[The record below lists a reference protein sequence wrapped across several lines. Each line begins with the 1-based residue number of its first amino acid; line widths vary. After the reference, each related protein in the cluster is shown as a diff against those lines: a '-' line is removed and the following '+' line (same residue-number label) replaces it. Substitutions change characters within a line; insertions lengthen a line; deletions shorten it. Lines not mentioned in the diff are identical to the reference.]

1 MLDSSLM
8 RISNQKNHQRNVF
21 KVHLFFEIMA
31 TMAISQRSHGRMN
44 FAYQSLLYLLKILR
58 NYPRIIQTNPNFQDP
73 WPRLHCVDP
82 FHIDVDGFCVT
93 QSAILAV
100 MVF

>member
-1 MLDSSLM
+1 M

-21 KVHLFFEIMA
+21 KVHLFFELMA

-58 NYPRIIQTNPNFQDP
+58 NYPRIIQTNQKMDIASQAIQKYEVSLQDAAKTK
-73 WPRLHCVDP
+73 VAEIQGQYYETYD
-82 FHIDVDGFCVT
+82 
-93 QSAILAV
+93 
-100 MVF
+100 

>member
-1 MLDSSLM
+1 M

-58 NYPRIIQTNPNFQDP
+58 NYPRIIQTNRF
-73 WPRLHCVDP
+73 
-82 FHIDVDGFCVT
+82 
-93 QSAILAV
+93 ILPPVSVLTLETTYISLVEKRIAGIT
-100 MVF
+100 FLT